1 MATASPHSRS
11 RASRRFAEGRAAGR
25 GRVSSTKARRAR
37 RRASGSSARTRLR
50 AAGHAHRA
58 VLFRDD
64 DAERVRALRE
74 PQRGRVTRPV
84 RPDLREVGG
93 QRQVDSESADTAGL
107 HDRGSV
113 VARRVGIEEAEQQR
127 LRDGALQ
134 REAALE
140 ERVQRVPPG
149 EHDQGAPAC
158 RGEAEARAH
167 DVLEQDLPGGRGPA
181 PDAEDGEA
189 LEEALQVVLEGED
202 EHDRRDQEEPLKEPG
217 RQGEADLP
225 RGEVDEA
232 DDAHAGEGQPR
243 PGAAEHP
250 QQDEDRHRDDGDVRR
265 LVEERE
271 QQGRQAHGPASPA
284 RRKQASS
291 AS

>member
-1 MATASPHSRS
+1 MTRATPHSRNE
-11 RASRRFAEGRAAGR
+11 RQEALRGGEGRGP
-25 GRVSSTKARRAR
+25 RAR
-37 RRASGSSARTRLR
+37 LVRELAQGATEGVGVLRLHQ
-50 AAGHAHRA
+50 APGAGHAHRT
-58 VLFRDD
+58 VLFRDG
-64 DAERVRALRE
+64 DAERVRLLGE
-74 PQRGRVTRPV
+74 PQRGGVAGPV
-84 RPDLREVGG
+84 SPELREVGG
-93 QRQVDSESADTAGL
+93 QRQVDGESADGAGL
-107 HDRGSV
+107 HDRGAV
-113 VARRVGIEEAEQQR
+113 VAGRVRIEEAEQQR

-149 EHDQGAPAC
+149 EHDQGAPAR

-167 DVLEQDLPGGRGPA
+167 DDLERTLLEGRGPA
-181 PDAEDGEA
+181 PEAQDREA

-202 EHDRRDQEEPLKEPG
+202 EHDRRDQEQPLEEPG
-217 RQGEADLP
+217 GQGEADLP

-232 DDAHAGEGQPR
+232 DDAHADEGQPR
-243 PGAAEHP
+243 PRAAEHP

-271 QQGRQAHGPASPA
+271 QQGRQAHDPASPA

>member
-1 MATASPHSRS
+1 MD
-11 RASRRFAEGRAAGR
+11 G
-25 GRVSSTKARRAR
+25 
-37 RRASGSSARTRLR
+37 
-50 AAGHAHRA
+50 
-58 VLFRDD
+58 
-64 DAERVRALRE
+64 
-74 PQRGRVTRPV
+74 
-84 RPDLREVGG
+84 
-93 QRQVDSESADTAGL
+93 ESADAAGL
-107 HDRGSV
+107 HDRGAV

-149 EHDQGAPAC
+149 EHDQGAPAR

-167 DVLEQDLPGGRGPA
+167 DVLERTLLGGRGPA
-181 PDAEDGEA
+181 PDAQDGEA

-202 EHDRRDQEEPLKEPG
+202 EHDRRDQEEPLEEPG
-217 RQGEADLP
+217 GQGEADLP

-243 PGAAEHP
+243 PRAAEHP

-271 QQGRQAHGPASPA
+271 QQGRQAHWPPGDGSGIVSIVAPPVSPA
-284 RRKQASS
+284 RARRAAISTAASAVHPVWCDAPS
-291 AS
+291 PSPVSPWKYS